1 MDDTDTFSDT
11 TLRDEMVLV
20 NEETAKIFQARR
32 LLKNADPALTFN
44 EEIKPP
50 FKISLD
56 AILTEEIAGSYDQS
70 AIDERLEVVAIGT
83 PFNNSSVPPT
93 TVSSAPSIKTPAVAK
108 IVDVFKSCMS
118 ALPDEM

>member
-1 MDDTDTFSDT
+1 
-11 TLRDEMVLV
+11 MVLV

-50 FKISLD
+50 FRTSKPD
-56 AILTEEIAGSYDQS
+56 ILTDDIAGSYAQS
-70 AIDERLEVVAIGT
+70 AILERLEVVAIGT
-83 PFNNSSVPPT
+83 PFNKSSVPPT

-108 IVDVFKSCMS
+108 IVEVFKSCIS